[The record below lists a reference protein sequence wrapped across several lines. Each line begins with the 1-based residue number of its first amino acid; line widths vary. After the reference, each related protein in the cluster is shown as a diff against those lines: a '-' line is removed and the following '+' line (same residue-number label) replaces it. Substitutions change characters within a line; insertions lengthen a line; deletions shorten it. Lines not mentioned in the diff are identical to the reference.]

1 MINADMI
8 NAHTINPNMLN
19 ADRTT
24 APFGVNLLHANLP
37 EAEAFAAN
45 VAAVSVARVKPSDRG
60 RETVTMLAP
69 LATEAIADQPRCVVC
84 GGATALVCG
93 GLFDTRFGIAG
104 EAEARRCQGCGLEQ
118 MHPVPTPADLKEL
131 YEQYYNF
138 GGERGTLYTE
148 LRERFLS
155 SVFYRLWM
163 LLDGDISF
171 HLRTGSGRLL
181 DIGCNEGR
189 TLKNYAHNGF
199 HAEGAELNE
208 NAAAVARAA
217 GFEVYTGPLDDF
229 VPAAP
234 YDVVVLS
241 NVLEHALD
249 PKAMLLSARRLLAQG
264 GQLWISCPNSR
275 SWLRS
280 LFGRSW
286 INWHVPFHISHFSP
300 QTLASVLEQCGLV
313 VVESRQITPAL
324 WVALSV
330 ISGWFARAGRPTRQL
345 RNPALVFA
353 LVVLARLLLFPLL
366 YLGNRCGRGDC
377 QIVVATN

>member
-1 MINADMI
+1 
-8 NAHTINPNMLN
+8 
-19 ADRTT
+19 
-24 APFGVNLLHANLP
+24 V
-37 EAEAFAAN
+37 
-45 VAAVSVARVKPSDRG
+45 
-60 RETVTMLAP
+60 
-69 LATEAIADQPRCVVC
+69 
-84 GGATALVCG
+84 
-93 GLFDTRFGIAG
+93 
-104 EAEARRCQGCGLEQ
+104 
-118 MHPVPTPADLKEL
+118 
-131 YEQYYNF
+131 
-138 GGERGTLYTE
+138 
-148 LRERFLS
+148 LREKFLS
-155 SVFYRLWM
+155 SFLYRLWIR
-163 LLDGDISF
+163 LDGDISF
-171 HLRTGSGRLL
+171 HRRQGGGRLL

-249 PKAMLLSARRLLAQG
+249 PKAMLLSARRLLAEG

-280 LFGRSW
+280 VFGRSW

-300 QTLASVLEQCGLV
+300 QTLASLLEQCGLV
-313 VVESRQITPAL
+313 VAESRQITPAL
-324 WVALSV
+324 WVAHSVLSRC
-330 ISGWFARAGRPTRQL
+330 FARSGRPTRQM

-353 LVVLARLLLFPLL
+353 LVALSRLLLFPLL
-366 YLGNRCGRGDC
+366 NLGNRCGRGDC
-377 QIVVATN
+377 LITVAKNSEAKAVRDRRRAGR